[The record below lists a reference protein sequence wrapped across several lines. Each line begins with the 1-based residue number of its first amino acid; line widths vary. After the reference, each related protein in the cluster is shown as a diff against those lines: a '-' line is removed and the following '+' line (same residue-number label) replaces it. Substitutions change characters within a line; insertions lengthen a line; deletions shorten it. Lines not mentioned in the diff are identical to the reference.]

1 VLLPEPVSAMTT
13 TTGFASTAARISSSC
28 SEIGSAGAAGAGV
41 VMAGEAGEGR
51 GDGWFR
57 VFFLL
62 FSLSFTSWD

>member
-1 VLLPEPVSAMTT
+1 MTT

-51 GDGWFR
+51 GGGTAGLGF
-57 VFFLL
+57 FSSSFPFLL
-62 FSLSFTSWD
+62 LLGNDYLT